1 MKRKILILFVVLLS
15 LFTLACGKSEGEKSG
30 ILDTLKNEENVAQK
44 NLDKY
49 NSYIDLNNLLID
61 TTAIEIFDNEYLNKI
76 FKEDGNFR
84 KLDKKSLQDF
94 GEEGKRHFLLL
105 ENHLNE
111 VKKHIND
118 KPKYDFDPEVE
129 KLIDTI
135 FKLEE
140 TVFSIIDYYRN
151 GEFEK
156 DNYKKAKELDDKYL
170 ELLNNY
176 YENSGVFFDHI
187 EKLEYENNQVF
198 MKELE
203 KKGQMGLLS
212 MVKFGDTA
220 NRFSDLLYDRQD
232 FVFSDKDLAELKV
245 LNQELEQD
253 FKNLE
258 AVTDKQLESEALDKN
273 IFKNYFTK
281 NAADLIKY
289 TKAIIDSIEK
299 KRNLDND
306 LDGFDR
312 AHSGVVDAY
321 NSII

>member
-1 MKRKILILFVVLLS
+1 MKRKILILLLVIFGLLVV
-15 LFTLACGKSEGEKSG
+15 ACGKSEDKDST
-30 ILDTLKNEENVAQK
+30 ILNTLKNEENVASK

-49 NSYIDLNNLLID
+49 NSYIDLNNLLTD
-61 TTAIEIFDNEYLNKI
+61 TTAIDIFDEEYLDKI
-76 FKEDGNFR
+76 YKEDGAFAN
-84 KLDKKSLQDF
+84 LDKKSLQDF
-94 GEEGKRHFLLL
+94 GERAKLEFKILEG
-105 ENHLNE
+105 HLNE
-111 VKKHIND
+111 IKKHIND
-118 KPKYDFDPEVE
+118 KPKYDFDPKVE
-129 KLIDTI
+129 ELVNTI

-170 ELLNNY
+170 ELLNKFY
-176 YENSGVFFDHI
+176 DDSEVFFDNI
-187 EKLEYENNQVF
+187 EKLEYENNKVF
-198 MKELE
+198 IKELE

-232 FVFSDKDLAELKV
+232 FVYSDKDLAELKE
-245 LNQELEQD
+245 LNQKLEQE
-253 FKNLE
+253 FKGLE
-258 AVTDKQLESEALDKN
+258 AVTDKQLEAEALDKN

-281 NAADLIKY
+281 NAAELIKY
-289 TKAIIDSIEK
+289 TKAIIDGIEK
-299 KRNLDND
+299 KKNIDNE

-312 AHSGVVDAY
+312 THSGIVDAY

>member
-1 MKRKILILFVVLLS
+1 MK
-15 LFTLACGKSEGEKSG
+15 
-30 ILDTLKNEENVAQK
+30 
-44 NLDKY
+44 
-49 NSYIDLNNLLID
+49 
-61 TTAIEIFDNEYLNKI
+61 
-76 FKEDGNFR
+76 
-84 KLDKKSLQDF
+84 
-94 GEEGKRHFLLL
+94 
-105 ENHLNE
+105 
-111 VKKHIND
+111 
-118 KPKYDFDPEVE
+118 
-129 KLIDTI
+129 
-135 FKLEE
+135 E

-187 EKLEYENNQVF
+187 EKLEYENNKVF

-203 KKGQMGLLS
+203 KKGQVGLLS

-220 NRFSDLLYDRQD
+220 NRFSDLLYNRQD
-232 FVFSDKDLAELKV
+232 FVFSDKDLAELKA
-245 LNQELEQD
+245 LNQELEKD
-253 FKNLE
+253 FKGLE

-299 KRNLDND
+299 KRNIDND